1 MSKSRLFLLQNWL
14 FTGFSCKFFTNLGP
28 ITTMKP
34 AQLTQSI
41 SDTLSEL
48 RKSER
53 KVADFVLKNPLKVIH
68 MRIVDLAKE
77 AAVSEPTVVRFCRA
91 VGCEGFQD
99 FKLALAQQLASSPS
113 YGQIAV
119 TDTDSTREYTHK
131 VFDST
136 VDTLLKVRERLVLE
150 NLDAAVAAICAAK
163 RVEFYGFGA
172 SAAVAFDGQHKF
184 FRLQITSSAY
194 SDPHLQNMSASS
206 LQAND
211 VVIAISQSGRTQALL
226 DSMEL
231 VQQAGGIVIG
241 LAPSNSPVAR
251 NATIPIEVDAKED
264 IQIYTPLSS
273 RIAHLAVID
282 VLAIGVAQKK
292 GPQLQEHLQQLQA
305 GLSSLRSQ

>member
-1 MSKSRLFLLQNWL
+1 
-14 FTGFSCKFFTNLGP
+14 
-28 ITTMKP
+28 MKP

-53 KVADFVLKNPLKVIH
+53 KVADFVLKNPLGVIH

-150 NLDAAVAAICAAK
+150 NLEAAVVAICAAN

-184 FRLQITSSAY
+184 FRLQITSAAY

-241 LAPSNSPVAR
+241 LAPSDSPVVR

-292 GPQLQEHLQQLQA
+292 GPQLQQHLQQLQA
-305 GLSSLRSQ
+305 GLYSLRKN